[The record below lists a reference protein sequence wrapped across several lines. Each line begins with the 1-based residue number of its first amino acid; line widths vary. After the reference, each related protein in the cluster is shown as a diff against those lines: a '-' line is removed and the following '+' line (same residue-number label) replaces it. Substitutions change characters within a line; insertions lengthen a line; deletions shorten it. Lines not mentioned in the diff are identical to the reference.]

1 MHGGDIYR
9 NKVTLDYSVNTNPLG
24 VCEEVKKA
32 LLSSMEEVEHYP
44 DYYCEELKEALAEY
58 HQLKPEQILCGNGAS
73 EIITAVCRYVQPKKV
88 LLPVPGFS
96 GYEKALKAVGAG
108 ICYVLSQADSEFA
121 ATETIIKAI
130 REQKPD
136 MLFLTNPNNPT
147 GQLLSKKS
155 VDKIVAACDK
165 AQTFLVVDECFIE
178 LTMYRDESLLYRGIP
193 KNALVLRAFTKSYA
207 IPGVRL
213 GYAVVAN
220 KELRDGVEEQ
230 LSEWSVSIPAQKAGL
245 VALQEEAYLERARLV
260 IAQERERLRKELKEL
275 GLQVFPSSANY
286 ILIYDPAEDDSLYR
300 FLLRWGIL
308 IRDCSDYYGLS
319 QGYYRIAV
327 KMPEE
332 NDQLLSRI
340 KECFYARD

>member
-9 NKVTLDYSVNTNPLG
+9 NRVTLDYSVNTNPLG

-32 LLSSMEEVEHYP
+32 LLASVEEVEHYP
-44 DYYCEELKEALAEY
+44 DYYCEELKAALAEY
-58 HQLKPEQILCGNGAS
+58 HQLKPEQIVCGNGAS
-73 EIITAVCRYVQPKKV
+73 EIITAVCNYVKPKKAM
-88 LLPVPGFS
+88 LPEPGFS

-108 ICYVLSQADSEFA
+108 IAYVLLQPESEFA
-121 ATETIIKAI
+121 LTETILKAV

-136 MLFLTNPNNPT
+136 MLFLTNPHNPT

-155 VDKIVAACDK
+155 IDKIVAACDK
-165 AQTFLVVDECFIE
+165 NQTFLVVDECFIE

-193 KNALVLRAFTKSYA
+193 KNTLVLRAFTKSFA
-207 IPGVRL
+207 MPGVRL
-213 GYAVVAN
+213 GYGVFAD
-220 KELRDGVEEQ
+220 KELRDAVEQQ
-230 LSEWSVSIPAQKAGL
+230 LSEWNVSIPAQKAGL
-245 VALQEEAYLERARLV
+245 AALKEDAYLERARLM
-260 IAQERERLRKELKEL
+260 ITQERERLRKELKNL
-275 GLQVFPSSANY
+275 GLQAFPSNANY
-286 ILIYDPAEDDSLYR
+286 ILIYDPAEDDSLYQ